1 MTESS
6 APTTGPTTAP
16 TTDDAPF
23 PQPRGCP
30 FHSEAPYRDLREH
43 EPISKVTLPSGIPAW
58 LLTRHSDVRAMLTDT
73 RFSANRRAEG
83 FPLFAR
89 GQFAVRDLPPSMIM
103 LDGADH
109 SAARRAVISEFSV
122 KRIAALAPRIQEIVD
137 GFVDDLLAGP
147 KPADLV
153 RALSLPV
160 PSLVICELLGV
171 PYADHDYFQSRTTV
185 LIKRATEAEER
196 LRVADELRG
205 YLANLVDEKIAHPV
219 DDLLG
224 RQIERQRAEHGE
236 LDRGALT
243 SLAVLL
249 LIAGHETTANM
260 ISLGTL
266 ALLSHPEKLAEL
278 RADPARTPLAVE
290 EMLRYFTIAEFVTA
304 RIAVADVELGD
315 VVIRAGEGVVGEA
328 LSANR
333 DESVF
338 TDPESF
344 DLDRGRSN
352 HVAFGYGP
360 HQCLGQNLA
369 RKELQIVFDTLVR
382 RVPTLALAADA
393 TDLPYK
399 DDANIYGMYELPV
412 TW

>member
-1 MTESS
+1 MTETS
-6 APTTGPTTAP
+6 APTTEPTA
-16 TTDDAPF
+16 F

-30 FHSEAPYRDLREH
+30 FHTEAPYRDLREQQ
-43 EPISKVTLPSGIPAW
+43 PVSRVTLPTGMRSW
-58 LLTRHSDVRAMLTDT
+58 LLTRHEDVRAMLADP
-73 RFSANRRAEG
+73 RFSADRRTPG
-83 FPLFAR
+83 FPLFAP
-89 GQFAVRDLPPSMIM
+89 GQFAVRDQAPSMIT
-103 LDGADH
+103 LDGSEH

-160 PSLVICELLGV
+160 PSLVICEMLGV
-171 PYADHDYFQSRTTV
+171 PYEDHDYFQSRTTR
-185 LIKRATEAEER
+185 LIKRATPAEER
-196 LRVADELRG
+196 LRVITELRG
-205 YLANLVDEKIAHPV
+205 YLASLVDAKIAHPT
-219 DDLLG
+219 DDVLG
-224 RQIERQRAEHGE
+224 RQIERHRAE
-236 LDRGALT
+236 RGAPDREVLT

-249 LIAGHETTANM
+249 LVAGHETTANM

-266 ALLSHPEKLAEL
+266 ALLNHPDQLEQL

-290 EMLRYFTIAEFVTA
+290 EMLRYFTIAEFVTS
-304 RIAVADVELGD
+304 RIALEDVELGG
-315 VVIRAGEGVVGEA
+315 VTIRAGEGVVGEA

-333 DESVF
+333 DDRAF
-338 TDPESF
+338 TDPEAL
-344 DLDRGRSN
+344 DLDRGRTN
-352 HVAFGYGP
+352 HVAFGFGP

-382 RVPTLALAADA
+382 RVPTLALAADVV
-393 TDLPYK
+393 DLPYK
-399 DDANIYGMYELPV
+399 DDATIYGVYELPV

>member
-1 MTESS
+1 MTELS
-6 APTTGPTTAP
+6 APATDPTAFPTA
-16 TTDDAPF
+16 F
-23 PQPRGCP
+23 PPPRGCP
-30 FHSEAPYRDLREH
+30 FQHGEPLYRDLREQ
-43 EPISKVTLPSGIPAW
+43 ERISKVTLPSGIPAW
-58 LLTRHSDVRAMLTDT
+58 LLTRHDDVRAMLADP
-73 RFSANRRAEG
+73 RFSANRRAPG
-83 FPLFAR
+83 FPVFTR
-89 GQFAVRDLPPSMIM
+89 GQFTVPDTAPSMIM
-103 LDGADH
+103 LDGPEH
-109 SAARRAVISEFSV
+109 SAARRVVISEFSV

-137 GFVDDLLAGP
+137 GFVDDMLAGP

-171 PYADHDYFQSRTTV
+171 PYADHDYFQTRTTA
-185 LIKRATEAEER
+185 LIKRTTPPEER
-196 LRVADELRG
+196 LRVVGELRD
-205 YLANLVDEKIAHPV
+205 YLADLVDGKIAHRT

-224 RQIERQRAEHGE
+224 RQIDRQRAERGE
-236 LDRGALT
+236 PDRDALI

-266 ALLSHPEKLAEL
+266 ALLSHPDQLAGL
-278 RADPARTPLAVE
+278 RADPSRIPLAVE
-290 EMLRYFTIAEFVTA
+290 EMLRYFTIADFVTS
-304 RIAVADVELGD
+304 RIAVEDVELGG
-315 VVIRAGEGVVGEA
+315 VVIRAGEGVVGQA

-338 TDPESF
+338 TDPEAL

-352 HVAFGYGP
+352 HVAFGFGP

-369 RKELQIVFDTLVR
+369 RKELQLVFETLLR
-382 RVPTLALAADA
+382 RVPTLALAADLA
-393 TDLPYK
+393 DLPYK
-399 DDANIYGMYELPV
+399 DDATIYGVYELPV